1 MKKQTLKMSVDIKS
15 PKEKVWDVLMQ
26 DETYREWTSAFHPGS
41 YAESDWREGGK
52 ALFKTPEGD
61 GMVSKITVH
70 RPAEVI
76 SFEHQG
82 ILKGGKEDFED
93 EEAQKWMGFTETY
106 RVKETNGKS
115 RLSIEQDITEEYMD
129 QFKKMWKEAL
139 DKVKEIS
146 ESRN

>member
-1 MKKQTLKMSVDIKS
+1 
-15 PKEKVWDVLMQ
+15 
-26 DETYREWTSAFHPGS
+26 
-41 YAESDWREGGK
+41 
-52 ALFKTPEGD
+52 
-61 GMVSKITVH
+61 MVSKITVH